1 MSRLVDVDKHEL
13 VDFKD
18 LNIFLSKRS
27 RAFKLW
33 MVLKGYG
40 IDPMKEHIALL
51 APRNKIF

>member
-1 MSRLVDVDKHEL
+1 MSRYLYLEKHKL

-33 MVLKGYG
+33 MVLQGFG
-40 IDPMKEHIALL
+40 MDPLKEHIANSLT
-51 APRNKIF
+51 